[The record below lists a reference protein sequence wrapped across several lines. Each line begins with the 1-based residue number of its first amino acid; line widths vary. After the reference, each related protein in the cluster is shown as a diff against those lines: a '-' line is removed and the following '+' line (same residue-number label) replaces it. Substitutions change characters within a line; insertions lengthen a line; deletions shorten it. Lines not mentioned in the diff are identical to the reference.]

1 MSVFYVYIYIW
12 LLPPNVF
19 FPLQRWDCGAH
30 VKTLG
35 WSHLP
40 CVEVVEV
47 CVFLC
52 ARQLM
57 FCYKLK
63 WYLTL
68 LRHVQAA
75 TVDHQTALLRI
86 LEQWQVGDVLVC
98 FSPDR

>member
-1 MSVFYVYIYIW
+1 MYVCFLCIYVW
-12 LLPPNVF
+12 LLLPNVF
-19 FPLQRWDCGAH
+19 FPLQRWDCGNL

-35 WSHLP
+35 WGHLP

-57 FCYKLK
+57 CCYKLK
-63 WYLTL
+63 RYLTL

-75 TVDHQTALLRI
+75 TVDRQAELLGI
-86 LEQWQVGDVLVC
+86 LQRWQVGDVLVC